1 MLLWRSQTCAFGQH
15 SQSRRCRF
23 RRRQRY
29 LVVCFARVM
38 RASMKLVLLGP
49 FVKHMFARWFCD
61 RRGLFSGC
69 ARARGQAVETPP
81 PTKSLLADTCFIFGV
96 VHLCAE
102 LFSKGFRM
110 QRWCATDHAARNA
123 QFARLHVST
132 YCASTP
138 QKQPRRPPCRQGED
152 ARAGIGILFH
162 GRSSVCA
169 ATAAPHSHVATIS

>member
-81 PTKSLLADTCFIFGV
+81 PQQKAFWRTRVSYLALCTCALSCFRRAFGCRDGA
-96 VHLCAE
+96 LRTMPRAMR
-102 LFSKGFRM
+102 SSRGY
-110 QRWCATDHAARNA
+110 
-123 QFARLHVST
+123 T
-132 YCASTP
+132 Y
-138 QKQPRRPPCRQGED
+138 RHI
-152 ARAGIGILFH
+152 ARARR
-162 GRSSVCA
+162 RSSHGGRRAGKGKTRGPASEYCFMVDLPSA
-169 ATAAPHSHVATIS
+169 RPLPRHTATLLR